1 MLRVTALYVYPVKSC
16 RGLAVESALVDARGF
31 AGDRRYMVVDAQ
43 GQFLTQRVHPRMA
56 LIETAL
62 TAENLTLSYPS
73 RGSVSVSLSGF
84 RSPVSGIDSP
94 VSALRSPVY
103 SVSVWKDSV
112 TADDC
117 GEAPAQW
124 LGDFLGLSCRLVR
137 AGLAYS
143 RPIPRR
149 KIPAGLQGPDG
160 SPHEVSF
167 ADAFPFL
174 VIAEESLADLNARL
188 DAPVPMDRFR
198 PNLVVAGG
206 APYAEDTW
214 SRFRI
219 GEVVFHGATRC
230 GRCVVTTTDQL
241 PADRA
246 QEPLRT
252 LASYRRDAEGA
263 MMFGR
268 NLIHETKT
276 GRVSVGDAVELL

>member
-16 RGLAVESALVDARGF
+16 RGFAVDGAAIDARGLV
-31 AGDRRYMVVDAQ
+31 GDRRFLVVDAQ

-62 TAENLTLSYPS
+62 TAESLTLASAS
-73 RGSVSVSLSGF
+73 HGSVSIALSGL
-84 RSPVSGIDSP
+84 RNPKSRIPVT
-94 VSALRSPVY
+94 
-103 SVSVWKDSV
+103 VWKDTV

-117 GEAPAQW
+117 GDEPAQW
-124 LGDFLGLSCRLVR
+124 LSEFLRLPCRLVR
-137 AGLAYS
+137 AGSAYS
-143 RPIPRR
+143 RPVPARR
-149 KIPAGLQGPDG
+149 IPASLVPLAF

-174 VIAEESLADLNARL
+174 VISEESLADLNARL
-188 DAPVPMDRFR
+188 ATPLPMNRFR

-206 APYAEDTW
+206 APYAEDDWT
-214 SRFRI
+214 RCKI

-241 PADRA
+241 TAERA

-252 LASYRRDAEGA
+252 LATYRRDEEGTV
-263 MMFGR
+263 MFGR

-276 GRVSVGDAVELL
+276 GRLSVGDAVSLL

>member
-16 RGLAVESALVDARGF
+16 RGLAVNSAVVDARGF
-31 AGDRRYMVVDAQ
+31 AGDRRFMVVDAQ
-43 GQFLTQRVHPRMA
+43 GQFLTQRAHPRMA

-62 TAENLTLSYPS
+62 TAGNLTLSCPNH
-73 RGSVSVSLSGF
+73 GSVSVSLSGF

-94 VSALRSPVY
+94 VSALRSPVS
-103 SVSVWKDSV
+103 SVSVWKDMV

-117 GEAPAQW
+117 GDAPAQW

-137 AGLAYS
+137 AGRAYS

-149 KIPAGLQGPDG
+149 KIPAGLDVPGD

-174 VIAEESLADLNARL
+174 VISEESLANLNARL
-188 DAPVPMDRFR
+188 DSPLPMDRFR

-206 APYAEDTW
+206 APYSEDTW

-230 GRCVVTTTDQL
+230 GRCVVTTTDQRT
-241 PADRA
+241 AERA

-252 LASYRRDAEGA
+252 LATYRCDAEGTV
-263 MMFGR
+263 MFGR
-268 NLIHETKT
+268 NLIHETKA

>member
-16 RGLAVESALVDARGF
+16 RGLAVNSAVVDARGF
-31 AGDRRYMVVDAQ
+31 AGDRRFMVVDAQ
-43 GQFLTQRVHPRMA
+43 GQFLTQRAHPRMA

-62 TAENLTLSYPS
+62 TAEKLTLSS
-73 RGSVSVSLSGF
+73 VSQGSVSVSLSGL
-84 RSPVSGIDSP
+84 RSPVS
-94 VSALRSPVY
+94 

-143 RPIPRR
+143 RPIPRQ
-149 KIPAGLQGPDG
+149 KIPAGLDVPGG

-174 VIAEESLADLNARL
+174 AISEESLADLNARL
-188 DAPVPMDRFR
+188 DSPLPMDRFR

-206 APYAEDTW
+206 APYSEDTW

-219 GEVVFHGATRC
+219 GEVVFHGTTRC

-241 PADRA
+241 TAERA

-252 LASYRRDAEGA
+252 LSTYRRDTEGTV
-263 MMFGR
+263 MFGR
-268 NLIHETKT
+268 NLIHETKA